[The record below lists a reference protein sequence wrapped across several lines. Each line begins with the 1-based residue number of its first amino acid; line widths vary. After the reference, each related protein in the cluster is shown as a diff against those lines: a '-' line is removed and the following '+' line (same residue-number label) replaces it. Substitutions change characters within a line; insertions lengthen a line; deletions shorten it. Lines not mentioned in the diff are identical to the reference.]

1 MRKYVNQSIVNITDD
16 EMFRCTLASLLD
28 SIVRGF
34 CVYNIVLFCTHSQL
48 HMVYI
53 TTTATIGGHATFGK
67 PKRFRQT

>member
-1 MRKYVNQSIVNITDD
+1 MT
-16 EMFRCTLASLLD
+16 MFRCTLASLLD

-53 TTTATIGGHATFGK
+53 TTTATIGGHATFVNLNDFG
-67 PKRFRQT
+67 RRSLFYF